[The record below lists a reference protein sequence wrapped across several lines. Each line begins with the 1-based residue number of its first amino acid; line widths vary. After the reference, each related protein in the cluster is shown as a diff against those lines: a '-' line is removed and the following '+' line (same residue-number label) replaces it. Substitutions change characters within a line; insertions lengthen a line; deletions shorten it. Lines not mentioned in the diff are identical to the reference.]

1 MADPVDFVVK
11 KLPDDLSSH
20 GGLALVGRLFK
31 RINLPAL
38 VDPKYPVQA
47 KRGGIAN
54 SDILTCYLGLLSLGK
69 NDFEAVEGFRSQR
82 FVTQALGLRAVPSSV
97 TLRHRF
103 DAMGTEWSELADQ
116 INRAILG
123 LHINGAP
130 IDFGALST
138 GHLPLNIDTFV
149 MEQSDTAKEGVS
161 YTYAGVDGYCP
172 IALYL
177 GTRGYGLELDLR
189 AGNQHSACESEYNIE
204 RALGTACA
212 VSSAPLLLRADA
224 GFCSQ
229 HLMARALEQ
238 AARLGPQLD
247 LLIKWNP
254 RSAPLEHIAAQRCAD
269 TSTLWRQ
276 LRAGKRECLWSE
288 ALPAIERQ
296 EGQSRAVRRAY
307 RLSERT
313 IDKKG
318 NALLLPEYVLEG
330 WTTTLGPQVSN
341 EEVIALYRDH
351 ATHEQFHAEFK
362 TDMDL
367 RRLPSGKFATNHLVC
382 ALAAVAMNLLRLVGQ
397 NTLHESDSPMRKAAL
412 RRRIKTVMQEMM
424 FKATRIISHA
434 RGWVLG
440 VSGSDSGFAVFE
452 RAFGKMLATQRPRR
466 AKHRSSE
473 ITDPHKRGALRG

>member
-1 MADPVDFVVK
+1 MADPVEFVVK
-11 KLPDDLSSH
+11 KLPYDLSSH

-31 RINLPAL
+31 RINLPAMI
-38 VDPKYPVQA
+38 DPKYPVQTE
-47 KRGGIAN
+47 RGGIAN
-54 SDILTCYLGLLSLGK
+54 SDILKCYLGLLTLGK

-82 FVTQALGLRAVPSSV
+82 FVHQALGLRAVPSSA
-97 TLRHRF
+97 TLRQRF
-103 DAMGTEWSELADQ
+103 DAMGTEWSELADR
-116 INRAILG
+116 INRAVLG

-138 GHLPLNIDTFV
+138 GHLPLDIDTFV
-149 MEQSDTAKEGVS
+149 MDQSDTAKEGVS
-161 YTYAGVDGYCP
+161 YTYAGVEGYCP

-177 GTRGYGLELDLR
+177 GTRGYCLELDLR
-189 AGNQHSACESEYNIE
+189 AGSQHSACESEYNIE

-212 VSSAPLLLRADA
+212 VSAAVAFLLRADS

-229 HLMARALEQ
+229 HLITQTLEQ
-238 AARLGPQLD
+238 AARLGRQVD

-254 RSAPLEHIAAQRCAD
+254 RSAPVEQIAAQRCAD
-269 TSTLWRQ
+269 TSTSWMQ
-276 LRAGKRECLWSE
+276 LRAGKRECLWNE
-288 ALPAIERQ
+288 ALPAIEIK
-296 EGQSRAVRRAY
+296 EGQSRALRRVY
-307 RLSERT
+307 RLTERT

-330 WTTTLGPQVSN
+330 WTTTLGAEVQA
-341 EEVIALYRDH
+341 EQVIALYRDH

-397 NTLHESDSPMRKAAL
+397 HTLHESDSPLRKAAL

-424 FKATRIISHA
+424 FKAARIISHA

-452 RAFGKMLATQRPRR
+452 RAFGKMKA
-466 AKHRSSE
+466 A
-473 ITDPHKRGALRG
+473 

>member
-1 MADPVDFVVK
+1 MADPVEFVVK
-11 KLPDDLSSH
+11 QLPYDLSSH

-31 RINLPAL
+31 RINLPAMI
-38 VDPKYPVQA
+38 DPQYPV
-47 KRGGIAN
+47 RGGIAN
-54 SDILTCYLGLLSLGK
+54 SDILKCYLALLTLGK
-69 NDFEAVEGFRSQR
+69 NDFEAVEGFRSHR
-82 FVTQALGLRAVPSSV
+82 FAHQALGLRAVPSSA
-97 TLRHRF
+97 TLRQRF
-103 DAMGTEWSELADQ
+103 DAMGTEWSELADR

-138 GHLPLNIDTFV
+138 GHLPLDIDTFV
-149 MEQSDTAKEGVS
+149 MDQSDTAKEGVS

-177 GTRGYGLELDLR
+177 GARGYCLELDLR
-189 AGNQHSACESEYNIE
+189 AGSQHSACESEYNIE

-212 VSSAPLLLRADA
+212 VSAAPLLLRADS

-229 HLMARALEQ
+229 PLITRALQ
-238 AARLGPQLD
+238 DAAALGRQLD

-254 RSAPLEHIAAQRCAD
+254 RSAPVEAIAAQRCAD
-269 TSTLWRQ
+269 TATVWMQ
-276 LRAGKRECLWSE
+276 LREGKRECLWNE
-288 ALPAIERQ
+288 ALQAIKIEG
-296 EGQSRAVRRAY
+296 GQSRALRRVY
-307 RLSERT
+307 RLTERS

-330 WTTTLGPQVSN
+330 WTTTLGPEVASEQ
-341 EEVIALYRDH
+341 VIALYRDH

-367 RRLPSGKFATNHLVC
+367 NRLPSGKFATNHLVC
-382 ALAAVAMNLLRLVGQ
+382 ALAAVAMNLLRIVGQ
-397 NTLHESDSPMRKAAL
+397 HTLHEGDSPLRKAAL

-424 FKATRIISHA
+424 YKAARIISHA

-440 VSGSDSGFAVFE
+440 ISGCDSGFAVFE
-452 RAFGKMLATQRPRR
+452 RAFGKMKA
-466 AKHRSSE
+466 A
-473 ITDPHKRGALRG
+473 

>member
-11 KLPDDLSSH
+11 KLPYDLSSH

-38 VDPKYPVQA
+38 IDPKYPMQTE
-47 KRGGIAN
+47 RGGIAN
-54 SDILTCYLGLLSLGK
+54 SDILKCYLGLLSLGK

-82 FVTQALGLRAVPSSV
+82 FVTQALGLRAVPSSA
-97 TLRHRF
+97 TLRQRF
-103 DAMGTEWSELADQ
+103 DTMGTQWSELADQ
-116 INRAILG
+116 INRAVLG

-138 GHLPLNIDTFV
+138 GHLPLDIDTFV
-149 MEQSDTAKEGVS
+149 MDQSDTAKEGVS
-161 YTYAGVDGYCP
+161 WTYAGVQGYCP

-177 GTRGYGLELDLR
+177 GTRGYCLELDLR
-189 AGNQHSACESEYNIE
+189 AGSQHSAFESEYNIE

-212 VSSAPLLLRADA
+212 VSTAPVLLRADS

-229 HLMARALEQ
+229 HLITQTLEQ
-238 AARLGPQLD
+238 AGRLGRQVD

-254 RSAPLEHIAAQRCAD
+254 RSAPVEQIAAQRCAD
-269 TSTLWRQ
+269 TSTLWMQ
-276 LRAGKRECLWSE
+276 LRAGKRECLWGE
-288 ALPAIERQ
+288 ALDALQ
-296 EGQSRAVRRAY
+296 TDAGDSRALRRVY
-307 RLSERT
+307 RLTERT
-313 IDKKG
+313 LDKKG

-330 WTTTLGPQVSN
+330 WSTTLGPEVGN
-341 EEVIALYRDH
+341 EEVLALYRDH

-397 NTLHESDSPMRKAAL
+397 HTLHESDSPMRKAAL

-424 FKATRIISHA
+424 FKAARIISHA

-440 VSGSDSGFAVFE
+440 ISGSDSGLAVFE
-452 RAFGKMLATQRPRR
+452 RAFGKMKA
-466 AKHRSSE
+466 A
-473 ITDPHKRGALRG
+473 